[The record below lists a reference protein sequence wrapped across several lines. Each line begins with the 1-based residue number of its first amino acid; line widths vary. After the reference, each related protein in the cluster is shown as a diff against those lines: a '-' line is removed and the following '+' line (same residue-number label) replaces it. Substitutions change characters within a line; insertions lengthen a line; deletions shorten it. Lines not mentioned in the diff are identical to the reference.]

1 MKLTN
6 EEAIK
11 FMNGLNAMLNDY
23 ENGKSRDLP
32 LLSSVRLTRTVNDLK
47 EVVEVVTKAQRKLQ
61 NEIKTLDEK
70 LREQVRK
77 EELSK
82 EDYESQISDKVD
94 NVNEQLQEVMSNVVD
109 ISFTDLPSMED
120 FERIDKSTEG
130 LPAYAAGAVMIAEK
144 LNKESEEDDTN
155 TK

>member
-1 MKLTN
+1 MKLSN

-11 FMNGLNAMLNDY
+11 FMSGLNAMLNDY

-47 EVVEVVTKAQRKLQ
+47 EVVEVVTKAQKKLQ
-61 NEIKTLDEK
+61 NEIKKLDEK